1 MLSGLEMIH
10 FFKRL
15 LAAIACFVIVFPPH
29 LLILVL
35 RRTCLKCFIFTQKS
49 QSFLDWLLALCLRFK
64 LLCNLNDDIYGFD
77 HVVN

>member
-15 LAAIACFVIVFPPH
+15 FAAIACFVIVFPPH

-35 RRTCLKCFIFTQKS
+35 RRTRLKCFIFTQKS
-49 QSFLDWLLALCLRFK
+49 QSFFGLAFGIMLALQTALQSPR
-64 LLCNLNDDIYGFD
+64 
-77 HVVN
+77 

>member
-49 QSFLDWLLALCLRFK
+49 QSFFGLAFGVMLALQTALQSQR
-64 LLCNLNDDIYGFD
+64 
-77 HVVN
+77 